1 MGTLYLKK
9 ADKTP
14 ETETATAQQ
23 VVNTMLAEI
32 QKNGE
37 SAVKKY
43 AADLDN
49 WHGPLLVTQQDIE
62 ANAKEVPAQVKADI
76 DFAIQQVFNFAQ
88 AQRKSL
94 SEFQVEL
101 HPGVIAGQRVLPV
114 NVAGCYAQI
123 GRAHV

>member
-62 ANAKEVPAQVKADI
+62 ANAKEVPAQ
-76 DFAIQQVFNFAQ
+76 
-88 AQRKSL
+88 
-94 SEFQVEL
+94 E
-101 HPGVIAGQRVLPV
+101 
-114 NVAGCYAQI
+114 I

>member
-101 HPGVIAGQRVLPV
+101 HPGVIAGQ
-114 NVAGCYAQI
+114 QI